1 MFKSIV
7 VGTNGTETA
16 DIAVNRAVELAKL
29 TGATLHVV
37 SAYEPAPAHVGGSRP
52 PAEAAEW
59 AISPHFKVDAVL
71 DRATDIAKGGGIEI
85 EVHGPKGDAASAILS
100 VAEEAKADLIVLGSK
115 GMQGARRV
123 LGSVPNKVSH
133 RAPCDV
139 MIVQTTSSLGGIQAA
154 CMSTRSPSNGTPSS
168 SSSLRWASPLASE
181 PSART
186 TRCQGTSGSWWAAST
201 APA

>member
-16 DIAVNRAVELAKL
+16 DIAVGRAVELAKL
-29 TGATLHVV
+29 TGAALHVV
-37 SAYEPAPAHVGGSRP
+37 SAYEPAPARVGGNRP

-71 DRATDIAKGGGIEI
+71 DRATDIARADGLEI

-100 VAEEAKADLIVLGSK
+100 AAEEHKADLIVLGSK

-123 LGSVPNKVSH
+123 LGSVPNTVSH
-133 RAPCDV
+133 RASCDV
-139 MIVQTTSSLGGIQAA
+139 LIVQTT
-154 CMSTRSPSNGTPSS
+154 
-168 SSSLRWASPLASE
+168 
-181 PSART
+181 
-186 TRCQGTSGSWWAAST
+186 
-201 APA
+201 